1 MKQSRIVYRCTI
13 ACSFLLIIAALYR
26 GLSINNLIVAENTG
40 DIGKHFSNTVLI
52 DGILSATLLFG
63 TAVWLLFLSGDLKK
77 FSRKAWLQAVFIGLT
92 FTVFGASLW
101 YRYPTSIHLPAF
113 LFVGMLL
120 LVPLVWFGKNFRQ

>member
-1 MKQSRIVYRCTI
+1 MRWWMLWNEWRRKLKIIRVLLIVYGNSPFIALVKNIKMKQSRIVYRCTI

-92 FTVFGASLW
+92 
-101 YRYPTSIHLPAF
+101 
-113 LFVGMLL
+113 
-120 LVPLVWFGKNFRQ
+120 